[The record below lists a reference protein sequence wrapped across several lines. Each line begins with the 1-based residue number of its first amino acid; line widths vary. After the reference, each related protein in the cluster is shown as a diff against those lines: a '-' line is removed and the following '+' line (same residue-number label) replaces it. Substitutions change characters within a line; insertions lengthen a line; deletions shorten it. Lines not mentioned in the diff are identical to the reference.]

1 MTPELKQR
9 LIEMRDALQAQIDW
23 IDEQVGVGETDLFGN
38 AAKPLPATTRTAKKS
53 TKMRGPM
60 PPGLGRIRAVFGH
73 KITTM
78 PTMHERG
85 VYDDLASRL
94 GKEKLYEDI
103 DTIERF
109 YPYSEKKAH
118 DEPDLWPH
126 DSETLMNNWDKVI
139 ARASAFLKSRTRPE
153 EEKER
158 PGIPEPSA
166 WRQWANDNWDKKGW
180 EYWESVSWKSLPS
193 DVQLEIHKNCR

>member
-1 MTPELKQR
+1 MTTETIETLKEIVR
-9 LIEMRDALQAQIDW
+9 LAEGLLAGA
-23 IDEQVGVGETDLFGN
+23 DEVDLFGN
-38 AAKPLPATTRTAKKS
+38 AAKTPPATTRTAKKS

-60 PPGLGRIRAVFGH
+60 PPGLGRIRTVFGH

-94 GKEKLYEDI
+94 GKDKLYEDI
-103 DTIERF
+103 EVIERF
-109 YPYSEKKAH
+109 YPYREKKAH

-126 DSETLMNNWDKVI
+126 DSETLMNGWDKVI
-139 ARASAFLKSRTRPE
+139 ARASAFLKSRTKSE

-158 PGIPEPSA
+158 PGVPEPNH
-166 WRQWANDNWDKKGW
+166 WRQWAMDNWPDKPV
-180 EYWESVSWKSLPS
+180 EYWEDVAWADLAPFQG
-193 DVQLEIHKNCR
+193 VQLEIHKNCR